1 MSAPFALMRRGDRG
15 ALKRLLQAHGGAI
28 LALQRALQVEA
39 PLAELAVAIWKS
51 SLSALRQ
58 PDPKK
63 HALSAVAQ
71 QLVGQPRPDTPIP
84 QVSLPAFVFAVCYEH
99 LGLGTGREGGLVQRV
114 LEDEPELAELRTQIV
129 RALDA
134 ACRVT
139 PDSSDAFDAAW
150 PEIEPLLK

>member
-1 MSAPFALMRRGDRG
+1 MSDPFALMRRGDRD
-15 ALKRLLQAHGGAI
+15 ALKSLLQAHGGAM
-28 LALQRALQVEA
+28 LALQTALQGEA
-39 PLAELAVAIWKS
+39 GLAELAVAVWKA

-71 QLVGQPRPDTPIP
+71 LLVGQPRPDAPIP
-84 QVSLPAFVFAVCYEH
+84 QANLPTFVFAVCYEH

-114 LEDEPELAELRTQIV
+114 LEDEPELGELRTQIIQ
-129 RALDA
+129 ALDT

-139 PDSSDAFDAAW
+139 PDTSDAFDAAW
-150 PEIEPLLK
+150 TEIEPLLK